1 MTNEFRWHARLQQN
15 YNTGAAASRGSQA
28 SRSLHWYGGNREGE
42 LELALASGGVCHPL
56 QVWLATVFVSHFTAA
71 FQAMPKQKF
80 GFFCM
85 PATLPVIYT
94 PPCYLLRN
102 VEFFRKDNSHP
113 GEEKLICSISP
124 TKPGHF
130 HRLLQLNPQVYL
142 FLKKHKEIR

>member
-1 MTNEFRWHARLQQN
+1 MAYTTAAELQYWSCSEPGKPGKPFPALVWGQEGGRA
-15 YNTGAAASRGSQA
+15 GACLGFGRC
-28 SRSLHWYGGNREGE
+28 
-42 LELALASGGVCHPL
+42 CHPL

-94 PPCYLLRN
+94 PPCYLLCN
-102 VEFFRKDNSHP
+102 VEFFRKDHSHP

-130 HRLLQLNPQVYL
+130 HRLLPLNPQVYL